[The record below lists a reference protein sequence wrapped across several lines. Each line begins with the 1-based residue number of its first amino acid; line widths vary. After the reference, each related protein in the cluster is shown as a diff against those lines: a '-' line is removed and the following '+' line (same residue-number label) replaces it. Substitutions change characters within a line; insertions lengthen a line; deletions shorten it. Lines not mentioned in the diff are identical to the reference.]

1 MSAISVVRYLKDRVT
16 VSAGG
21 AHPEKIIDI
30 CCENNISIWK
40 IKRVENRIYFSVSR
54 SDFKRLRAPLR
65 RSGIRL
71 HIVKKHGIIY
81 FAQKNKNKVSALI
94 GAVVFLALLW
104 FLSGRIWVIEV
115 IGNQSFSSGEIIS
128 LVEDFGVRTG
138 MKRTGI
144 NSAYLKNRVLAKTD
158 RLGFISFNV
167 IGSRLEIEV
176 DEIEKPQTSKKAP
189 CNLVASEDG
198 VVKSIKIYDGTPIV
212 KVGDGVKKGDLLIS
226 GVRKRVDG
234 VENFVCANGEII
246 CTVEKTVTE
255 STPLSFTENRRDNRY
270 ITKNTLNFFGISVP
284 LNLGLDKGQYET
296 ETKVN
301 TLTLGGVSLPISIT
315 ENRYFKVQPTVVNLT
330 SESAKQLLQDR
341 ATDRYIQ
348 SGKVISTKDDFY
360 ESNGVCVLKR
370 TVTMEI
376 NAVKSQPINIV
387 EN

>member
-1 MSAISVVRYLKDRVT
+1 MSAISVVRYLKDRAT

-21 AHPEKIIDI
+21 PHPERIIDI

-40 IKRVENRIYFSVSR
+40 IKRVENCIYFSVAR
-54 SDFKRLRAPLR
+54 SDFKRLRTPLR

-71 HIVKKHGIIY
+71 HIIKKHGIIS
-81 FAQKNKNKVSALI
+81 FSQNNKNKVSALI

-104 FLSGRIWVIEV
+104 FLSGRIWVIQV
-115 IGNQSFSSGEIIS
+115 IGNQSFSSDEIVS
-128 LVEDFGVRTG
+128 LCEDFGVKTG
-138 MKRTGI
+138 MKRTDI

-167 IGSRLEIEV
+167 IGSKLEIEV
-176 DEIEKPQTSKKAP
+176 DEIEKPQTTAKFP

-198 VVKSIKIYDGTPIV
+198 VVKSIMVYEGTPAV

-234 VENFVCANGEII
+234 VENFVCASGEII
-246 CTVEKTVTE
+246 CTVEKSITE
-255 STPLSFTENRRDNRY
+255 STPLSFTENRRDKNY
-270 ITKNTLNFFGISVP
+270 ITQNTLNFFGVSIP
-284 LNLGLDKGQYET
+284 LNFGLDKGQYET

-301 TLTLGGVSLPISIT
+301 TLLVGGVSLPISIT
-315 ENRYFKVQPTVVNLT
+315 ENRYFKVQSTVVNLT
-330 SESAKQLLQDR
+330 SESAKQMLQDR

-348 SGKVISTKDDFY
+348 SGKVTSTKDNFY
-360 ESNGVCVLKR
+360 ENNGVCVLKR